1 MFKFLIPATALVRKE
16 RAMHTA
22 AGGNTVTAASARRY
36 GRIMGTVKGLMPLA
50 QTTDRN
56 AAMFK
61 FVLSMQALREH
72 HSSRS

>member
-1 MFKFLIPATALVRKE
+1 MFLIPAKALVRKE

-36 GRIMGTVKGLMPLA
+36 GRIMGTVTVKGLMPLA